1 MSSGYGCPVGMDAPW
16 VWMSGGYGCLVGMDV
31 DEGADVMKSLR
42 ALRNYFK
49 YFNK

>member
-1 MSSGYGCPVGMDAPW
+1 MSGGCGYLVNMAIWW
-16 VWMSGGYGCLVGMDV
+16 VWMSGGYGCLLGMDV
-31 DEGADVMKSLR
+31 DEGADVVKTLK